1 MGYKYWFNIGHFVD
15 FASSII
21 QKNSSTWLIFVNWMK
36 ISTMSQ
42 SNKSDNPWKAIV
54 GVAVI
59 VVFLVGLF
67 MLARFVF
74 TLMYY
79 LSPLM
84 LIAALIIDHR
94 VVTDYFKW
102 IRNIFRRDNIAGVI
116 VGILSVI
123 GFPVLSA
130 YFLARALL
138 KKQVKKVKSEYE
150 RRRDGDLVE
159 YEELETDFPPRQT
172 RREEKSINDD
182 DLVR

>member
-1 MGYKYWFNIGHFVD
+1 
-15 FASSII
+15 
-21 QKNSSTWLIFVNWMK
+21 
-36 ISTMSQ
+36 
-42 SNKSDNPWKAIV
+42 
-54 GVAVI
+54 
-59 VVFLVGLF
+59 

-102 IRNIFRRDNIAGVI
+102 IRDIFRRDNIAGVI